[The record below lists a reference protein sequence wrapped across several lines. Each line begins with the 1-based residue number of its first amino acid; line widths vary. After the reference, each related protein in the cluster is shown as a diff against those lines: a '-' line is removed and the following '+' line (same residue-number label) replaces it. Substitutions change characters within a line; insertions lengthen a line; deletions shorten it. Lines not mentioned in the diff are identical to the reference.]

1 MGQDE
6 GAERTLS
13 KLVSWATARDDLR
26 GIAVLGSRARSD
38 HPADPWSDLDLLVM
52 ARHPGRYLARPE
64 WLAAIETPWLTV
76 KEPTPIG
83 GQEILLVT
91 FEGGTK
97 VDISVVPSRA
107 FALAAR
113 AVGILR
119 RYPAAMSLLPGV
131 ARERLLALSD
141 LLNRG
146 LRVVLDKDGV
156 ARHLEAGGLPIPAPA
171 PPSED
176 EFSDLVCRF
185 LNEQVWIALKLRRGE
200 LFVARTLGESRL
212 SALLLRMIEWHA
224 RAKEIPWS
232 PAYEHGRLLESW
244 APPEVV
250 RRLGKV
256 FPRYDAAEIWAARL
270 AALDLFRS
278 LAEETGARLGYP
290 YPHQLEHEV
299 MSWVRSLGDESERAR
314 PG

>member
-6 GAERTLS
+6 GAERILS

-26 GIAVLGSRARSD
+26 GIAVVGWRARSD
-38 HPADPWSDLDLLVM
+38 HPSDEWSDLDLLVM
-52 ARHPGRYLARPE
+52 ARHPGRYLARTD
-64 WLAAIETPWLTV
+64 WLAAIEKPWLAV

-97 VDISVVPSRA
+97 VDISVVPSRT

-141 LLNRG
+141 VLNRG

-156 ARHLEAGGLPIPAPA
+156 ARHLEAGGLPMAAPT
-171 PPSED
+171 PPTED
-176 EFSDLVCRF
+176 EFADLVCRF

-212 SALLLRMIEWHA
+212 SALLLRMIECHA
-224 RAKEIPWS
+224 RAKGIPWS
-232 PAYEHGRLLESW
+232 ASYEHGRLLESW
-244 APPEVV
+244 APPEVI
-250 RRLGKV
+250 RRLDEV
-256 FPRYDAAEIWAARL
+256 FPRYDAAEIWAARF

-290 YPHQLEHEV
+290 YPHQLEHDV
-299 MSWVRSLGDESERAR
+299 MSWVRSLGDDSERAR

>member
-1 MGQDE
+1 
-6 GAERTLS
+6 
-13 KLVSWATARDDLR
+13 
-26 GIAVLGSRARSD
+26 
-38 HPADPWSDLDLLVM
+38 
-52 ARHPGRYLARPE
+52 
-64 WLAAIETPWLTV
+64 V

-83 GQEILLVT
+83 SQEILLVT

-97 VDISVVPSRA
+97 VDITVVPSRA

-141 LLNRG
+141 VLNRG

-156 ARHLEAGGLPIPAPA
+156 ARHLEAGGLPVAAPT
-171 PPSED
+171 PPTER
-176 EFSDLVCRF
+176 EFADLVCRF
-185 LNEQVWIALKLRRGE
+185 LNEQVWIALKMCRGE

-224 RAKEIPWS
+224 RAKGVPWS

-244 APPEVV
+244 APPEVI
-250 RRLGKV
+250 RGLAQV
-256 FPRYDAAEIWAARL
+256 FPRYDAAEIWAARF

-278 LAEETGARLGYP
+278 LAEEAGARLGYA
-290 YPHQLEHEV
+290 YPHQLEHQV
-299 MSWVRSLGDESERAR
+299 MTWVRDLAQGSEPGR
-314 PG
+314 PR